1 MNKHEQKPSEDE
13 QKLSEDKTT
22 RTPIYTLTIVSDL
35 RSYDYGING
44 RVLTPLLFII
54 NELADSKDSF

>member
-22 RTPIYTLTIVSDL
+22 RTPIYTLTIVMIFAVMIMESM
-35 RSYDYGING
+35 
-44 RVLTPLLFII
+44 V
-54 NELADSKDSF
+54 EC